1 MKRTNFIFLLI
12 ILLFFINACKCNK
25 EEIVSKKEA
34 ITILKESS
42 ISSNVEVITTTET
55 IVDGIKS
62 SSTQKEVY
70 YNDKYYHSN
79 SSDYLTTQTWY
90 GKINDSLYAFY
101 YTKNANNNEL
111 KTSSK
116 IELSLL
122 ESTKNQLNSIIK
134 NLFDEKGNLL
144 NKYNINGR
152 KKAHTYTIKIN
163 NTSDIEMCQYTIKIK
178 DNKVFK
184 IVKRSAILHD
194 SITIT
199 HLYNYNVTDFNLPTL
214 NEYPLM
220 VNG

>member
-12 ILLFFINACKCNK
+12 ISLFFINACKCNK